1 MIRCGPLTSMYNMYG
16 STKGTKTCFEVGQC
30 FEVQTQD
37 QHVCHMPRL
46 RGGEMFETPTEHSW
60 SDHELTA
67 CGIMNMEE
75 KPLGPIQCTF
85 FCIIPG
91 NKFVF
96 VRLFFESMRLN
107 FVFGI
112 RKYLPSHGFLS
123 SINKFALPLFGHQ
136 VLNSSLFSPLLPK
149 SWCIMCMLS
158 CIFIYFQIHC

>member
-1 MIRCGPLTSMYNMYG
+1 MYG

-75 KPLGPIQCTF
+75 KPLMAIDSDTF
-85 FCIIPG
+85 VDCRQRQHELKASTEILQSTAG
-91 NKFVF
+91 
-96 VRLFFESMRLN
+96 E
-107 FVFGI
+107 
-112 RKYLPSHGFLS
+112 PS
-123 SINKFALPLFGHQ
+123 
-136 VLNSSLFSPLLPK
+136 
-149 SWCIMCMLS
+149 
-158 CIFIYFQIHC
+158 